1 MPELP
6 EVETSRRGIE
16 PHILNQTVVD
26 VRIRQ
31 HRLRWPIPRKLPEY
45 LNNKTINSVSRRGKY
60 LLLAVDTGTV
70 IIHLGMSGSL
80 RICEPERPF
89 DKHDHFDL
97 VLANNKTLRLRDPR
111 KFGCVL
117 WTDQAVDK
125 HKLFSK
131 LGPEPLSDDFD
142 GSVLFQKSRKRSC
155 SIKSLIMNS
164 QIVVG
169 IGNIYACEA
178 LFLAGI
184 NPARKAGSISRA
196 RCIKLADTIKKVLAA
211 SIEQGGTT
219 LRDFSREDGQ
229 PGYFAQKLCVY
240 GRAGDN
246 CLHCNSTIK
255 QITQQARSTFYCSH
269 CQT

>member
-16 PHILNQTVVD
+16 PHILNQTVDD
-26 VRIRQ
+26 VVIRQ

-45 LNNKTINSVSRRGKY
+45 LKGHSIKSVNRRGKY
-60 LLLAVDTGTV
+60 LLLEMSTGTL

-80 RICEPERPF
+80 RICEHDRAF

-97 VLANNKTLRLRDPR
+97 VLSNNKLLRLRDPR

-117 WTDQAVDK
+117 WTNQAIEK

-131 LGPEPLSDDFD
+131 LGPEPLGNEFD
-142 GSVLFQKSRKRSC
+142 GDILFQKSRKRSC

-164 QIVVG
+164 HIVVG
-169 IGNIYACEA
+169 IGNIYACES

-184 NPARKAGSISRA
+184 NPKRKAGSVSKA
-196 RCIKLADTIKKVLAA
+196 RCHLLATSIKQVLNA

-219 LRDFSREDGQ
+219 LRDFSREDGK
-229 PGYFAQKLCVY
+229 PGYFAQKLYVY
-240 GRAGDN
+240 GRAGEN
-246 CLHCNSTIK
+246 CQNCGSMIK
-255 QITQQARSTFYCSH
+255 QFTQQGRSTFYCSH
-269 CQT
+269 CQK

>member
-26 VRIRQ
+26 VVIRQ

-45 LNNKTINSVSRRGKY
+45 LKNKTINSVSRRGKY
-60 LLLAVDTGTV
+60 LLLSVDTGTV

-80 RICEPERPF
+80 RICEPGRAF

-97 VLANNKTLRLRDPR
+97 VLGNQKILRLRDPR

-117 WTDQAVDK
+117 WTDQPVEK
-125 HKLFSK
+125 HKLLSK

-142 GSVLFQKSRKRSC
+142 GNVLFQKSRKRSC

-178 LFLAGI
+178 LFLSGI
-184 NPARKAGSISRA
+184 NPKRKAGSISKA
-196 RCIKLADTIKKVLAA
+196 RCFTLASTIKQVLAA

-229 PGYFAQKLCVY
+229 PGYFAQKLYVY
-240 GRAGDN
+240 GRADDD
-246 CLHCNSTIK
+246 CLQCHSTIK
-255 QITQQARSTFYCSH
+255 QFTQQARSTFYCSH